1 MCKFLSVTFLPSR
14 YESTRRNS
22 KVMKNMVFQFFSSY
36 INLLIYSFLQLD
48 FDKVATQMG
57 SMMISKNLIN
67 ILTVIPSSDDP
78 NH

>member
-1 MCKFLSVTFLPSR
+1 
-14 YESTRRNS
+14 
-22 KVMKNMVFQFFSSY
+22 MKNMVFQFFSSY

-67 ILTVIPSSDDP
+67 ILTVRLSQGRANQEDQHPPI
-78 NH
+78 